1 MPQGIFGRRIFYVKT
16 NNSVND
22 KLKNDDNNK

>member
-1 MPQGIFGRRIFYVKT
+1 MPLGIFGRRIFYVKT

-22 KLKNDDNNK
+22 KLKNDNNK